1 METLVLETPIG
12 PVHIT
17 ANETVIQQITIGEGP
32 SETRETPLL
41 RHAAEQ
47 LRAYFA
53 GTARTFDLPLVPPET
68 PFQARVRAAMIAIPY
83 GETRSY
89 GELANRID
97 GVARAVGQACGH
109 NPVPII
115 VPCHRVLAA
124 GGAIGGFSGGDGA
137 PTKRKLLAH
146 EAGPL
151 FV

>member
-53 GTARTFDLPLVPPET
+53 GTARTFDLPLVPSGPRGRS
-68 PFQARVRAAMIAIPY
+68 PLRVKPPQQDDTILSRRYSADSLT
-83 GETRSY
+83 G
-89 GELANRID
+89 
-97 GVARAVGQACGH
+97 
-109 NPVPII
+109 
-115 VPCHRVLAA
+115 
-124 GGAIGGFSGGDGA
+124 
-137 PTKRKLLAH
+137 KRK
-146 EAGPL
+146 AGDHTNA
-151 FV
+151 